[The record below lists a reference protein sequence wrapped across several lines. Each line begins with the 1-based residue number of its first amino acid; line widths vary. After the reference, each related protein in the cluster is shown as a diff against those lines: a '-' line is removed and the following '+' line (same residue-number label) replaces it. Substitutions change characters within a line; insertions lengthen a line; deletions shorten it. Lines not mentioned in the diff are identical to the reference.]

1 MNKTTLNILIVIA
14 LTTIV
19 SISIFYISSSVLMYS
34 EGMGTFYWDR
44 HILREQISQNGVGE
58 IMRTFFLQFFATPG
72 KGVTVMTIG
81 TVLVAITSLTIT
93 RIITKKAQ
101 ALLLSF
107 LPTSCYAFGMLTFLS
122 PLGLQVLTIRFTE
135 SGKPNNDY
143 VCLSIMTTLIPQ
155 HYNLTLFISS

>member
-93 RIITKKAQ
+93 RIITKQ
-101 ALLLSF
+101 SIALF
-107 LPTSCYAFGMLTFLS
+107 HYAVDS
-122 PLGLQVLTIRFTE
+122 
-135 SGKPNNDY
+135 
-143 VCLSIMTTLIPQ
+143 
-155 HYNLTLFISS
+155 

>member
-93 RIITKKAQ
+93 RRQPICCSTVRCLTQQVSLRYIR
-101 ALLLSF
+101 
-107 LPTSCYAFGMLTFLS
+107 TS
-122 PLGLQVLTIRFTE
+122 VLF
-135 SGKPNNDY
+135 
-143 VCLSIMTTLIPQ
+143 VTLVW
-155 HYNLTLFISS
+155 T